1 MQKIFS
7 LEQFGYSGGVK
18 LTTNMYFP
26 PCGESYDGIGIKPD
40 VEVELSE
47 AAASV
52 NIYKLADAD
61 DNQLQRALEELK

>member
-1 MQKIFS
+1 
-7 LEQFGYSGGVK
+7 
-18 LTTNMYFP
+18 MYFP